1 MLAEVTFR
9 PPRIETPRLLLRGW
23 EPSDAEEVFAYA
35 SDPEVARYMSW
46 PRHETIAD
54 AYSFLNMSVASNYQ
68 SGELDYAITEQGAP
82 ERIIGGIGAFWKPKD
97 HQVMELGYVLA
108 RAHWGKG
115 YVPEAARALIAR
127 AFSTTPV
134 ERIFASIFSE
144 NQRSRRAAEKMGMRF
159 EGELRSSLNLRGR
172 RWDQAVYGILRS
184 EHEASAD

>member
-1 MLAEVTFR
+1 
-9 PPRIETPRLLLRGW
+9 
-23 EPSDAEEVFAYA
+23 
-35 SDPEVARYMSW
+35 
-46 PRHETIAD
+46 
-54 AYSFLNMSVASNYQ
+54 
-68 SGELDYAITEQGAP
+68 
-82 ERIIGGIGAFWKPKD
+82 
-97 HQVMELGYVLA
+97 MELGYVLA

-115 YVPEAARALIAR
+115 YVPEAARALVAR

-184 EHEASAD
+184 EHEASAG

>member
-35 SDPEVARYMSW
+35 SDPEVASYMSF

-54 AYSFLNMSVASNYQ
+54 AHSFLNTIVASNYQ

-134 ERIFASIFSE
+134 ERIFAAIFSE

-184 EHEASAD
+184 EHEASAG